1 MKYLVLIGAF
11 LLTTTGLQA
20 QSFYDEA
27 TIQTI
32 EITFAQS
39 NWDFLLDQEAATT
52 DGYIM
57 ATSVAINGTVFDSVG
72 VKYKGNSTYSPSQ
85 VKNPFHIELDTYK
98 NQDYQGYTDIKL
110 SNVKND
116 PSFVRE
122 VLSYK
127 IARQYMDAP
136 LSNYANVTVNGV
148 LIGLYTSS
156 ESITKKFT
164 DAHFNSKN
172 NAFVKCNPP
181 AGAGPGSSNFPN
193 LVYQGT
199 DSSLYYAAY
208 ELKSTYGWKD
218 LTDLCDTLSNY
229 TSVVNEI
236 LDVDRALWMLAYD
249 NVLVNLDSYIGAF
262 AQNYYLYRDDYKR
275 FIPIVW
281 DMNESFGRF
290 SMTGTINLPTTAS
303 KQQLTHLLHVS
314 DANYPLVSKLLSNP
328 LYKRMYLAHFKTIL
342 LENFDNNA
350 YFTVAQGYQTTIS
363 QAVQNDPNKF
373 YTYANFT
380 DNLNLDVTS
389 GGGPGGGTAPGITN
403 LMNARNTYLLAQ
415 SDFTQTEPTILN
427 IVESNSSPA
436 LNETISITADIT
448 NENAVYVGHR
458 FNLYAPFVRIPMYD
472 DGAHNDGAAGDG
484 KYGASITLS
493 TTFVQYYI
501 YAENAG
507 IGKFSPVRA
516 EHEFY
521 TISITTPVAGD
532 VVINELL
539 ASNSTNEM
547 DQDGEYEDWI
557 EIYNNTSAPINL
569 SSYYLSDNDTN
580 LTQWPFPNGT
590 ILPAN
595 GYLVVWAD
603 NDILQTGFHANF
615 KLSTGGETIY
625 LLSDATTLA
634 DQITFPGQISDIS
647 YGRYPNGTGSFA
659 SMNPTFSAQNSAGL
673 SINEIPNE
681 NKTITIYPNPASD
694 YFQLK
699 MSTTDMQGSEMFV
712 YNSSGQM
719 VFKGEITNHMKV
731 STTDWKSGLY
741 LVRVGDFQTKLMV
754 Q

>member
-1 MKYLVLIGAF
+1 MKYFLLTSAF
-11 LLTTTGLQA
+11 LLTINSLKA

-39 NWDFLLDQEAATT
+39 NWDFLLDQAATT
-52 DGYIM
+52 TDDYIL
-57 ATSVAINGTVFDSVG
+57 ATSVTINGTVFDSVG
-72 VKYKGNSTYSPSQ
+72 VKYKGNSTYNPNQ

-98 NQDYQGYTDIKL
+98 SQDYQGFTDIKL

-136 LSNYANVTVNGV
+136 RSNYANVYVNGV

-156 ESITKKFT
+156 EAISKKFT

-199 DSSLYYAAY
+199 DSSLYYAGY

-229 TSVVNEI
+229 TSAVNEI

-281 DMNESFGRF
+281 DMNESFGKF
-290 SMTGTINLPTTAS
+290 SMTGTINLPSTTS
-303 KQQLTHLLHVS
+303 KQQLTHLLHIT
-314 DANYPLVSKLLSNP
+314 DANYPLVSKLLNVP
-328 LYKRMYLAHFKTIL
+328 QYKRMYLAHFKTIL
-342 LENFDNNA
+342 LENFNNNS
-350 YFTVAQGYQTTIS
+350 YFSMAQGYQNTIN

-373 YTYANFT
+373 YTSANFT
-380 DNLNLDVTS
+380 DNLTMDVTS
-389 GGGPGGGTAPGITN
+389 GGGPGGGTAPGISN
-403 LMNARNTYLLAQ
+403 LMNARSTFLLAQ
-415 SDFTQTEPTILN
+415 NDFTQTEPTILN
-427 IVESNSSPA
+427 IIESNGSPVW
-436 LNETISITADIT
+436 NETVTITADIT
-448 NENAVYVGHR
+448 NENNVFLGYR
-458 FNLYAPFVRIPMYD
+458 SNLYAPFVRIPMYD
-472 DGAHNDGAAGDG
+472 DGTHNDGAAGDG
-484 KYGASITLS
+484 KYGNELTMNS
-493 TTFVQYYI
+493 TFIQYYI

-521 TISITTPVAGD
+521 TISVASPTAGD
-532 VVINELL
+532 VVINELM
-539 ASNSTNEM
+539 AANSATEM
-547 DQDGEYEDWI
+547 DQDGEYDDWI
-557 EIYNNTSAPINL
+557 EIYNNTNSPINL
-569 SSYYLSDNDTN
+569 SSYYLSDDIDN

-595 GYLVVWAD
+595 GYLVIWAD
-603 NDILQTGFHANF
+603 NDVLQTGFHANF
-615 KLSTGGETIY
+615 KLSTGGETVF
-625 LLSDATTLA
+625 LMSDALTLA
-634 DQITFPGQISDIS
+634 DHITYPSQTADIS
-647 YGRYPNGTGSFA
+647 FGRYPNCLLYTSP
-659 SMNPTFSAQNSAGL
+659 SPRDLSTSRIPSSA
-673 SINEIPNE
+673 
-681 NKTITIYPNPASD
+681 
-694 YFQLK
+694 
-699 MSTTDMQGSEMFV
+699 
-712 YNSSGQM
+712 
-719 VFKGEITNHMKV
+719 
-731 STTDWKSGLY
+731 
-741 LVRVGDFQTKLMV
+741 
-754 Q
+754 